1 MGLIMIHHNFDKG
14 KKILVITKD
23 GQKHIGKYVDTK
35 SNYLILDN
43 EEIKF
48 EDIRSST
55 IYKERK

>member
-48 EDIRSST
+48 EDIRSLT